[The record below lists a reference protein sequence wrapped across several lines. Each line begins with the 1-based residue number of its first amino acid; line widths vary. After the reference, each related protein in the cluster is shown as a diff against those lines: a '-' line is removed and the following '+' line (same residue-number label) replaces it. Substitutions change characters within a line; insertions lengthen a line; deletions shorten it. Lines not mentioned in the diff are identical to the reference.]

1 MRVKTLVIIMIAL
14 VVTAC
19 SNTSTEAPDP
29 TTAPNPTA
37 EATAATADTAAPIE
51 TSPLPTRRPK
61 TGKELPPDA
70 FETLIYAGEQFLED
84 WHFLAARVFYTEML
98 AYDLDAPQEAF
109 ILSRRAF
116 AYDSVGDFENAIRD
130 YTDALELQ
138 PDEPALSYRLC
149 WDYAITNR
157 AQSAL
162 PHCENAVRQYT
173 APNYV
178 DARGVTYALLG
189 RYKEAT
195 ADFETVAAYLEDN
208 IESGTEATLD
218 TRLEWIS
225 ELEAGNNPITPQA
238 LIDLQNEFT
247 VYVKEAPV
255 YTPEEIDLSRAAIK
269 TRLEEKG
276 FVFDALET
284 KNGKE
289 TLSGR
294 LQEGSCVEDVDLVGP
309 EAEIDAF
316 TLSIIGCENGHVQG
330 ELYWF
335 IAQFFT
341 EREAL
346 ADAPWAAKLVFW
358 TTTDLY
364 YVTQGA
370 TKDEISKDIEDI
382 TFTAISVPILPNSLK
397 ITATINR

>member
-1 MRVKTLVIIMIAL
+1 M
-14 VVTAC
+14 
-19 SNTSTEAPDP
+19 
-29 TTAPNPTA
+29 
-37 EATAATADTAAPIE
+37 
-51 TSPLPTRRPK
+51 
-61 TGKELPPDA
+61 
-70 FETLIYAGEQFLED
+70 
-84 WHFLAARVFYTEML
+84 FYTEVL
-98 AYDLDAPQEAF
+98 TYDLDAPQKAF

-116 AYDSVGDFENAIRD
+116 AYDSIGDFENAIRD

-162 PHCENAVRQYT
+162 PHCENAVRQYA

-178 DARGVTYALLG
+178 DARGVTYTLLG
-189 RYKEAT
+189 RYKAAI
-195 ADFETVAAYLEDN
+195 ADFETVAAYLKDN
-208 IESGTEATLD
+208 IESGTEETLNK
-218 TRLEWIS
+218 RLDWIS
-225 ELEAGNNPITPQA
+225 ELEEGNNPITPQV
-238 LIDLQNEFT
+238 LVELQNEFT

-255 YTPEEIDLSRAAIK
+255 YIPEEIDLSRAAIK

-276 FVFDALET
+276 FVFEDLEV

-309 EAEIDAF
+309 EAEIDSF
-316 TLSIIGCENGHVQG
+316 TLSIIGCENAYVQG

-341 EREAL
+341 ESETL
-346 ADAPWAAKLVFW
+346 ADTPWAAKLVFW
-358 TTTDLY
+358 TSTDLY
-364 YVTQGA
+364 YVMQGA

-382 TFTAISVPILPNSLK
+382 TFTAISVPILPDSLK